1 MYINNVALS
10 VRTGTTEGLKDFGFN
25 FDFKKGLN
33 IVTGDNSSGKSTILS
48 CINYCLGMEQL
59 LGSKGIKALSPALHQ
74 ALNFDGR
81 ANNVYESQCTLKITA
96 NNGNSYQLTR
106 CITSSENVT
115 INEIKVFDGKE
126 TVSKFIHSARDHE
139 GQGFYQW
146 LAEVNELKIFNV
158 ESFTGGTTKPLYMQ
172 NIFSLAFIEQTKGWS
187 DIFSMMPSFGIKDPK
202 QKVVEYSLGLSSL
215 ELNMQ
220 LDQIKAGKNEIKS
233 EWKKLVS
240 SLDFHSQSLQLYLSI
255 FDKNKPID
263 DKKIDAIY
271 AAELSEEEK
280 EIKTVELINGI
291 QVSIENIDKQ
301 LKHSDISNTT
311 SKELIETRD
320 EIKESLSKFV
330 SERNDASELYEEE
343 KTKLA
348 RYKESLSTTINDIQ
362 GFQDVKKLSISR
374 SWKNISTAKCP
385 VCENSVENRK
395 DAELS
400 EGTIDKSIAFLRSQK
415 STYDKY
421 LQASEQVI
429 ERYISTL
436 AYYDKSIQLKRQQ
449 LDSVHKDLNSPSS
462 QSIRSAFELQAELKH
477 RINDIKQFNDF
488 LDEIKQKLKILSVD
502 YFKLDSEEKRLNR
515 LVSSDEGIIFS
526 FKKRFISLLDSFGY
540 KSNGVSNIRILD
552 KTPHRLLPIVFIKGQ
567 EPQYIR
573 YVSSASD
580 FVRSIWSYYLCLLEK
595 GTLHPGFLIMD
606 EPGQHQMRVDSMKA
620 LLSYCS
626 NTQKQVILAISQDR
640 DYDKKDVNIA
650 TLIEGINPKRI
661 HMQHIEDETYCISP
675 IMESVLDDTVKP
687 EDTKRDGTEEE

>member
-10 VRTGTTEGLKDFGFN
+10 IRAGTTEGLKDFGFS

-74 ALNFDGR
+74 AFDFDGR
-81 ANNVYESQCTLKITA
+81 SNNVYESQCTLKITA
-96 NNGNSYQLTR
+96 NNGNNYQLTR
-106 CITSSENVT
+106 CITTSENVT
-115 INEIKVFDGKE
+115 INEIKIFDGKE
-126 TVSKFIHSARDHE
+126 TVSKFIHSVRDHE

-146 LAEVNELKIFNV
+146 LADVNELKIFNV
-158 ESFTGGTTKPLYMQ
+158 ESFKGDSTKPLYMQ

-202 QKVVEYSLGLSSL
+202 QKVVEYSLGLNSL

-220 LDQIKAGKNEIKS
+220 LDQIKANKNRIKS
-233 EWKKLVS
+233 EWKDLVS
-240 SLDFHSQSLQLYLSI
+240 NLDFRSLSLQLYLSI
-255 FDKNKPID
+255 FDRKKPID
-263 DKKIDAIY
+263 DNKIDGIY
-271 AAELSEEEK
+271 VAELSEEEK
-280 EIKTVELINGI
+280 EIKTGELINGI
-291 QVSIENIDKQ
+291 QLSIENIDKQ
-301 LKHSDISNTT
+301 IELSDVSNISST
-311 SKELIETRD
+311 ELIESRD
-320 EIKESLSKFV
+320 KIKESLSKFV
-330 SERNDASELYEEE
+330 SERNDASDLYEEE
-343 KTKLA
+343 KSK
-348 RYKESLSTTINDIQ
+348 LSTYKDSLASTINDIQ

-374 SWKNISTAKCP
+374 SWENISTAKCP
-385 VCENSVENRK
+385 VCENNVENRK
-395 DAELS
+395 DAELT

-449 LDSVHKDLNSPSS
+449 LDSVNKDLNSPSS
-462 QSIRSAFELQAELKH
+462 QSIRSALELQAELKY
-477 RINDIKQFNDF
+477 RINDIKQFNNY
-488 LDEIKQKLKILSVD
+488 LDDIKQKLKVLSVD
-502 YFKLDSEEKRLNR
+502 YFKLDSEEKRLRR

-526 FKKRFISLLDSFGY
+526 FKKRFVSLLDSFGY

-552 KTPHRLLPIVFIKGQ
+552 KMPHRLLPIVFIKGQ

-606 EPGQHQMRVDSMKA
+606 EPGQHQMRVDSMKT
-620 LLSYCS
+620 LLSHCS

-640 DYDKKDVNIA
+640 DYDKKDVNISI
-650 TLIEGINPKRI
+650 LVEDINPKKI
-661 HMQHIEDETYCISP
+661 HMQHIEDGTYCISLIKSSGESDSDNP
-675 IMESVLDDTVKP
+675 GDSEAGDMEK
-687 EDTKRDGTEEE
+687 G